1 MNKKGTGMAMIAMP
15 PKRDIA
21 GPTPR
26 LWNMGV
32 AARGNE
38 AAKALLRSVLADV
51 ALAAYNRY
59 VSTRKLM
66 HCWKMMLKPAP
77 MKTAANTGTIP
88 DDQFSTIQSPSR
100 ITNSQCIFG
109 SAVQPNQNNP
119 MAKTMPPTAIGAQR
133 ASGTGFPPAASTS
146 LAYRG

>member
-1 MNKKGTGMAMIAMP
+1 VEFYALVSLFACGLSSSTGANLDIFLNVTPYFMNKNGTGMAITATP
-15 PKRDIA
+15 PNKDIA

-26 LWNMGV
+26 LLNMGV

-51 ALAAYNRY
+51 ALAAYKRY

-77 MKTAANTGTIP
+77 IKTAANTGTTPGTHVSI
-88 DDQFSTIQSPSR
+88 
-100 ITNSQCIFG
+100 
-109 SAVQPNQNNP
+109 
-119 MAKTMPPTAIGAQR
+119 
-133 ASGTGFPPAASTS
+133 SG
-146 LAYRG
+146 